1 MYTVEDNVDYEYAPA
16 DDVIPNVSDVIH
28 DEFHIAEP
36 IEQQPVYGFAIDNL
50 RYENRDVVSERE
62 NAPNPR
68 EDEEFPVVEAIEE
81 EPVYGFAVE
90 NPKHGNK
97 KGSKQGSKRDSKFSK
112 KPSAGTS
119 PGMSPGEIELQ
130 NVRQNLRS
138 TKGSKTPEST
148 TNNPREQENM
158 GYVEDTNDLYN
169 EVGQHQRHSSEQG
182 QHQLRPSHVTP
193 NVYVNEPEIYA
204 QVKTKKRDRDQSNRN
219 QIKNDNPVP
228 VGNSANSDV
237 QVPRRPIPVET
248 HQGAET
254 GSPVVAPGHPV
265 DFREFEDDD
274 GNNNTTEAIYGNATI
289 EALAVSLNEAVENPK
304 PPRTLSRR
312 KAEGE
317 TSDSDT
323 SWWTDD
329 EWSAWRAEF
338 SNLMHDQ

>member
-1 MYTVEDNVDYEYAPA
+1 MYTVEGNVDYEYAPA

-28 DEFHIAEP
+28 DEFHIEEP

-50 RYENRDVVSERE
+50 RYENTDVVSEKE

-68 EDEEFPVVEAIEE
+68 EDEEFHVVEAIEE

-90 NPKHGNK
+90 NPRHGNK

-112 KPSAGTS
+112 KPTAGTS

-148 TNNPREQENM
+148 TNNPRGQENM
-158 GYVEDTNDLYN
+158 GYVEDTNDLYD
-169 EVGQHQRHSSEQG
+169 EVGQHQGHSSEQG

-228 VGNSANSDV
+228 VGNSDV

-289 EALAVSLNEAVENPK
+289 AALAVSLNEAVENPK

-329 EWSAWRAEF
+329 EWSA
-338 SNLMHDQ
+338 